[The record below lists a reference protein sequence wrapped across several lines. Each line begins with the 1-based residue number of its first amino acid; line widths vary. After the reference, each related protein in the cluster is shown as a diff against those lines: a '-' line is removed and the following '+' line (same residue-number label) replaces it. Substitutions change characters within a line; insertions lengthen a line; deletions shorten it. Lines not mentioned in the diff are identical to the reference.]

1 MNNLPVSLI
10 AAAFCLALS
19 GGAYAAPATATKSDY
34 VAATTSIDAKYKT
47 EKKDCK
53 AQSGN
58 ARDICLEE
66 AKGRA
71 RIARAEYEE
80 SYGPSAEHR
89 YELRIAKAEAAYA
102 VAKEKCDD
110 FAGNAKDVCRKEA
123 KAAFI
128 GAKADAKLADATADA
143 NATAREKANDANAVA
158 LRATNEARQEAVA
171 EKREGAYGVAQEK
184 CDALAGDAKDKCV
197 NDAKTRYGQ

>member
-1 MNNLPVSLI
+1 MNTLSASLI
-10 AAAFCLALS
+10 AATLCLALS
-19 GGAYAAPATATKSDY
+19 GGAYAAPATATMSDY
-34 VAATTSIDAKYKT
+34 VAATADIAARYKA

-53 AQSGN
+53 ARSGN
-58 ARDICLEE
+58 ARDICNEE

-71 RIARAEYEE
+71 KIARAEYEE

-89 YELRIAKAEAAYA
+89 YELRIAKAEAVYA

-123 KAAFI
+123 KSAFI

-143 NATAREKANDANAVA
+143 NATAREKTNEANAVA
-158 LRATNEARQEAVA
+158 SRATSEARKEAA
-171 EKREGAYGVAQEK
+171 ADKREGAYGVAQEK
-184 CDALAGDAKDKCV
+184 CDALAGDAKDKCLT
-197 NDAKTRYGQ
+197 DARSRFGQ